1 MRNGPFADELRSP
14 RVLDLN
20 VLEVRLGLKP
30 LCGLTHRKNCSF
42 QKQSLVIQKYIFL
55 DDYELWDC

>member
-1 MRNGPFADELRSP
+1 MRKGPFADELLSP

-42 QKQSLVIQKYIFL
+42 QKQ
-55 DDYELWDC
+55 